1 MDAIVVKDLLLEGYI
16 GVPEEERAQPQN
28 VLVSFTLDLDLSA
41 AGRSDDLSD
50 TLDYGALIS
59 GVEGV
64 VQGEAVKLIE
74 HLAERVAGFLLDL
87 PGVEKVTVEIA
98 KESPPVPQ
106 TVGRVAMRVER
117 QR

>member
-1 MDAIVVKDLLLEGYI
+1 MDAIVVKDLLVAARI

-28 VLVSFTLDLDLSA
+28 VLVSFTLDLDLST

-50 TLDYGALIS
+50 TLDYGALIA
-59 GVEGV
+59 GVEKV

-87 PGVEKVTVEIA
+87 SGVGRVTVEIA
-98 KESPPVPQ
+98 KEVPPIPQ